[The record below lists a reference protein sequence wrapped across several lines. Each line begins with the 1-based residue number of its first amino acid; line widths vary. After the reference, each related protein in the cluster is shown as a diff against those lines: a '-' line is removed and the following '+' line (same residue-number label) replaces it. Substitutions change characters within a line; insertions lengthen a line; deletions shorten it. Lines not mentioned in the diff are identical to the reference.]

1 MGTAA
6 RRIHDRWAPGLV
18 GDIAALHAR
27 AYAAS
32 HGFGA
37 AFERKVAAEFG
48 ALMERF
54 DPRRDF
60 LRAAEAGGRFAGSIA
75 LDGGGGAGAEVA
87 QLRFFILAPA
97 LRGQGL
103 GRRWLREAVTHA
115 RGSGF
120 RRVFL
125 WTLGGLDAATALYE
139 EAGFRLEEEGTGS
152 QFGTPALERRFGL
165 AL

>member
-1 MGTAA
+1 M
-6 RRIHDRWAPGLV
+6 V

-27 AYAAS
+27 FYAAS

-48 ALMERF
+48 GLLERF

-60 LRAAEAGGRFAGSIA
+60 LRAAEAGGRFVGSIA
-75 LDGGGGAGAEVA
+75 VNGSGEGAA
-87 QLRFFILAPA
+87 QLRFFILDAA
-97 LRGQGL
+97 LRGQSL
-103 GRRWLREAVTHA
+103 GRRWVGEAVVHA
-115 RGSGF
+115 RGAGF

-125 WTLGGLDAATALYE
+125 WTLGRLDAATALYE
-139 EAGFRLEEEGTGS
+139 EAVFRLEEEGTAS
-152 QFGTPALERRFGL
+152 QFGAPALERRFGL